1 VSCKVYGAGY
11 GIWDGTCTMRSEC
24 KCASPL
30 RIPSEYALHLW
41 CLVLIVQGF
50 GLRVLG

>member
-1 VSCKVYGAGY
+1 LRVWGSGCKVQDLGL
-11 GIWDGTCTMRSEC
+11 RVC